1 MRNLLLFLAFP
12 ATLGAQTARLD
23 AFMHEQ
29 MAKQSIPGAQVVV
42 LKDGKVLAERSYG
55 VASIELAAPVTAKTV
70 FPVASVT
77 KTFTGTAV
85 MSLIEQGKFSLDDE
99 VIKLLPELPEAWSGV
114 IVRQLLGHTSGL
126 PDVIVN
132 PITGTWLGN
141 TRDEA
146 LKKLA
151 DLPMQAKPGVAW
163 SYNQTNYMLLGML
176 AEKYSGMPFD
186 DLILQTIVKPLAM
199 SSASYGDSRVIVPNR
214 GTWYSIIDFSE
225 GRPKRAKSASPAWI
239 TYPPFI
245 HTAAGLNMTA
255 LDLARFAQAVANG
268 KIIKHATLD
277 QMWTAVKLG
286 DGTTFRMEKTLGVG
300 LGWLVD
306 DIPGHRAVGGTGG
319 SAVAFRHY
327 RDDKVTV
334 VVMTNLQG
342 IDPDAMVDSIAALY
356 IPALKTAV
364 SLPGS

>member
-1 MRNLLLFLAFP
+1 MRKLLLFLAVP
-12 ATLGAQTARLD
+12 VGLSAQTAQLD
-23 AFMHEQ
+23 AFMREQ
-29 MAKQSIPGAQVVV
+29 MARQTIPGAQVVV
-42 LKDGKVLAERSYG
+42 LKDGKVLADQSYG
-55 VASIELAAPVTAKTV
+55 VANIELSVPVSAKTV

-85 MSLIEQGKFSLDDE
+85 MSLVEQGKFSLDDE
-99 VIKLLPELPEAWSGV
+99 VRKLLPELPEAWSGV
-114 IVRQLLGHTSGL
+114 NVRQLLGHTSGL
-126 PDVIVN
+126 PDVIVK
-132 PITGTWLGN
+132 PFTGTWLGE
-141 TRDEA
+141 TRADA

-151 DLPMQAKPGVAW
+151 ELPMQAKPGAAW

-176 AEKYSGMPFD
+176 VEKYSGMSFD
-186 DLILQTIVKPLAM
+186 DFIMQKIVKPTALA
-199 SSASYGDSRVIVPNR
+199 SASYGDSKVVVPNR

-225 GRPKRAKSASPAWI
+225 GRPKRAKSAVPAWV
-239 TYPPFI
+239 TYPSFI

-255 LDLARFAQAVANG
+255 LDLARFAEAVANG
-268 KIIKHATLD
+268 RIIKPASLD
-277 QMWTAVKLG
+277 QMWTAVKLN

-306 DIPGHRAVGGTGG
+306 DIPGHRSVGGTGG
-319 SAVAFRHY
+319 STVAFRHY
-327 RDDKVTV
+327 RDDSVTV

-356 IPALKTAV
+356 IPALKTAA

>member
-1 MRNLLLFLAFP
+1 MRKLLLFLAVP
-12 ATLGAQTARLD
+12 VGSSAQTAQLD
-23 AFMHEQ
+23 AFMREQ

-42 LKDGKVLAERSYG
+42 MKDGKVLADRSYG
-55 VASIELAAPVTAKTV
+55 VANIELSVPVTAKTV

-85 MSLIEQGKFSLDDE
+85 MSLVEQGKFSLDDD
-99 VIKLLPELPEAWSGV
+99 VRKLLPELPEAWTGV
-114 IVRQLLGHTSGL
+114 NVRQLLGHTSGL

-132 PITGTWLGN
+132 PFTGTWLGD
-141 TRDEA
+141 TRADA

-151 DLPMQAKPGVAW
+151 ELPMQAKPGAAW
-163 SYNQTNYMLLGML
+163 SYNQTNYMLLGIL
-176 AEKYSGMPFD
+176 VEKYSGMSFD
-186 DLILQTIVKPLAM
+186 DFIMQKIVKPSALA
-199 SSASYGDSRVIVPNR
+199 SASYGDSKVVVPNR
-214 GTWYSIIDFSE
+214 GTWYSIIDFSD
-225 GRPKRAKSASPAWI
+225 GRPKRAKSAVPGWV
-239 TYPPFI
+239 TYPSFI

-255 LDLARFAQAVANG
+255 LDLARFAVAVAAG
-268 KIIKHATLD
+268 KIIKPASLD
-277 QMWTAVKLG
+277 QMWTAVKLN
-286 DGTTFRMEKTLGVG
+286 DGSTFRMEKTLGVG

-319 SAVAFRHY
+319 STVAFRHY

-342 IDPDAMVDSIAALY
+342 IDPDSMVDSIAALY
-356 IPALKTAV
+356 IPALKTAA